1 MTEERL
7 ASIKYHELSSHLVH
21 PESGYA
27 DTLTKEQLAVSR
39 NPVVPAHGAALA
51 PQAPPAAPS
60 WELDSISPDGAGA
73 R

>member
-27 DTLTKEQLAVSR
+27 DTLTKKQLEVR
-39 NPVVPAHGAALA
+39 G
-51 PQAPPAAPS
+51 
-60 WELDSISPDGAGA
+60 GRRGA
-73 R
+73 RHAARRRR